1 MPDDKSRVDEAQ
13 ERLYSKTRY
22 SAPTGERRTLG
33 ETETSEVKT
42 DWPSQGIDELLSH
55 ERKPIEGHP
64 IMKKIFISAIIFFF
78 LAVGVAAYI
87 YLGGGNF
94 ISSKN
99 VDISVLGP
107 TSVLAGEPVEL
118 NITVS
123 NRNNADLEAVTMTID
138 YPKDT
143 RSAEDVTQALER
155 SKITI
160 GSISSGK
167 DFVQT
172 QKAVL
177 FGQKGEVQ
185 DINISIEYKVK
196 GSNATFDKQKVYET
210 VIGASPLDI
219 TIKKPSS
226 ITSGTSF
233 NTTITV
239 QANSDNVL
247 KNVVVRG
254 EYPYGYSALSTTP
267 SATSANN
274 NFWILGDLAVGAKKT
289 IVIKGIL
296 VGEDQAER
304 TFRFYAGVSDVSASD
319 KFGATLAAASETV
332 SLNRPA
338 IGLSLNINGDE
349 SNPYIAPVGSSVTA
363 NIKYQNNLPNTLLN
377 TQVKVILSGATLDK
391 FSVKPLN
398 GGFYNSSD
406 NSIVWDK
413 SNYGSL
419 ASLEPG
425 DNDSLSFSFASLSS
439 LPMNTKNPEI
449 SFKVSVTG
457 VASGNNSSDNV
468 TSMDSR
474 SVRIASQ
481 TALSSR
487 SLYSRGVFKNTGPI
501 PPKAEKQTTYTLIL
515 GLRNT
520 QNDIDNPVVTATLGP
535 NVKWVGAAT
544 STENISYDSL
554 NNVVTWTLNDL
565 PAGTGFSTPIRE
577 AYIQVALTPSIGQ
590 IGSTPALLNN
600 ISFSGTDTFTDKT
613 ITLTNPP
620 LTTLIST
627 DPNFVQGDGIV
638 VK

>member
-1 MPDDKSRVDEAQ
+1 MPDDKSRVDEAE

-22 SAPTGERRTLG
+22 NAPTGERRTLG
-33 ETETSEVKT
+33 ETEISEVKT
-42 DWPSQGIDELLSH
+42 DWPSQGIDELLTH
-55 ERKPIEGHP
+55 ERKPVEGHP

-78 LAVGVAAYI
+78 LAAGVAAYI

-107 TSVLAGEPVEL
+107 TSVSAGEPVEL

-138 YPKDT
+138 YPNST
-143 RSAEDVTQALER
+143 RSADDVTQELTH
-155 SKITI
+155 SKISI
-160 GSISSGK
+160 GSIASGK

-210 VIGASPLDI
+210 VIGVSPLDI

-233 NTTITV
+233 VTTITV
-239 QANSDNVL
+239 QSNSTGAL

-254 EYPYGYSALSTTP
+254 EYPYGFSALSTTP
-267 SATSANN
+267 SAISADNN
-274 NFWILGDLAVGAKKT
+274 SWVLGDMAAGDKKT
-289 IVIKGIL
+289 ITIKGIL
-296 VGEDQAER
+296 IGEDQVER
-304 TFRFYAGVSDVSASD
+304 TFRFYAGVSDASAPD
-319 KFGATLAAASETV
+319 KFGATLAATSETI

-338 IGLSLNINGDE
+338 IGLFLNINGDE

-363 NIKYQNNLPNTLLN
+363 NIKYQNNLPSTLLN
-377 TQVKVILSGATLDK
+377 AQVKVILSGATLDK
-391 FSVKPLN
+391 FSVKPIN
-398 GGFYNSSD
+398 GGFYNSAD
-406 NSIVWDK
+406 NSIIWNK
-413 SNYGSL
+413 SNYVGLS
-419 ASLEPG
+419 SMEPG

-439 LPMNTKNPEI
+439 LPVNTKNPEI
-449 SFKVSVTG
+449 SFKVSITG
-457 VASGNNSSDNV
+457 VASGNNSSDSV
-468 TSMDSR
+468 TSADSR

-481 TALSSR
+481 TTLSSR
-487 SLYSRGVFKNTGPI
+487 SIYSKGVFKNTGPI

-520 QNDIDNPVVTATLGP
+520 QNDIDKPIVTASLGP

-554 NNVVTWTLNDL
+554 NNVVTWTLDKL
-565 PAGTGFSTPIRE
+565 PAGTGFSTPMRE

-613 ITLTNPP
+613 ITLTNLP

-627 DPNFVQGDGIV
+627 DSNFVQGDGIV

>member
-1 MPDDKSRVDEAQ
+1 MSDDKSRVDEAE

-22 SAPTGERRTLG
+22 NAPTEERRAFG
-33 ETETSEVKT
+33 EVDSPEVKS
-42 DWPSQGIDELLSH
+42 DWPSQDIDELLTH
-55 ERKPIEGHP
+55 ERKLVEGHP

-78 LAVGVAAYI
+78 LAAGVAAYI

-99 VDISVLGP
+99 VEVSVLGP
-107 TSVLAGEPVEL
+107 TSVSAGEPVEL

-123 NRNNADLEAVTMTID
+123 NRNNADLESVTMTID
-138 YPKDT
+138 YPSST
-143 RSAEDVTQALER
+143 RSAEDVTEELTR
-155 SKITI
+155 SKISI
-160 GSISSGK
+160 GEISSGK

-172 QKAVL
+172 QKAVF
-177 FGQKGEVQ
+177 FGQKGEIQ
-185 DINISIEYKVK
+185 DIKISIEYKVK
-196 GSNATFDKQKVYET
+196 GSNATFDKQKIYET
-210 VIGASPLDI
+210 VIGVSPLDI

-226 ITSGTSF
+226 ITSGTPF
-233 NTTITV
+233 TTTITV
-239 QANSDNVL
+239 QANSKSVL

-254 EYPYGYSALSTTP
+254 EYPYGFSALSTTP
-267 SATSANN
+267 SAISANN
-274 NFWILGDLAVGAKKT
+274 NSWALGDLAVGDKKT
-289 IVIKGIL
+289 ITIKGVL

-304 TFRFYAGVSDVSASD
+304 TFRFYAGVGGTSDPE
-319 KFGATLAAASETV
+319 KFGATLAAVSQTV

-338 IGLSLNINGDE
+338 IGLSININGDE

-377 TQVKVILSGATLDK
+377 AQVKVILSGVSLDK
-391 FSVKPLN
+391 FSVSPIN

-406 NSIVWDK
+406 NSIVWDR
-413 SNYGSL
+413 SNFPSLGSM
-419 ASLEPG
+419 EPG

-439 LPMNTKNPEI
+439 LPINTKNPEI
-449 SFKVSVTG
+449 SFKVSITG
-457 VASGNNSSDNV
+457 VASGNNSSDTV
-468 TSMDSR
+468 TSSDSR

-481 TALSSR
+481 TTLSSR
-487 SLYSRGVFKNTGPI
+487 SVYSRGVFKNTGPI

-520 QNDIDNPVVTATLGP
+520 QNDVDNPIVTATLGP

-554 NNVVTWTLNDL
+554 NNVVTWTLDKL
-565 PAGTGFSTPIRE
+565 SAGTGFSTPIRE

-590 IGSTPALLNN
+590 IGSTPTLLNN

-613 ITLTNPP
+613 ITITNPP

-627 DPNFVQGDGIV
+627 DSNFVQGDGIV

>member
-1 MPDDKSRVDEAQ
+1 MPDDKSRVDNAE

-22 SAPTGERRTLG
+22 RVPTGERRAFG
-33 ETETSEVKT
+33 EIETPEVKP
-42 DWPSQGIDELLSH
+42 DWPSQGIDELLTH
-55 ERKPIEGHP
+55 ERKPVEGHP

-78 LAVGVAAYI
+78 LAAGVAAYI

-107 TSVLAGEPVEL
+107 TSVSAGEPVEL

-138 YPKDT
+138 YPSST
-143 RSAEDVTQALER
+143 RSAEDVTQEFAH
-155 SKITI
+155 SKISI

-172 QKAVL
+172 QKAIL

-210 VIGASPLDI
+210 VIGVSPLDI

-233 NTTITV
+233 STTITV
-239 QANSDNVL
+239 QANSNSVL

-254 EYPYGYSALSTTP
+254 EYPYGFSALSTTP
-267 SATSANN
+267 SATSADNN
-274 NFWILGDLAVGAKKT
+274 SWVLGDLAVGDKKT
-289 IVIKGIL
+289 ITIKGIL

-304 TFRFYAGVSDVSASD
+304 TFRFYAGVSDVSAPD
-319 KFGATLAAASETV
+319 KIGATLVAISQTV
-332 SLNRPA
+332 SLNRPS

-349 SNPYIAPVGSSVTA
+349 SNPYIAPAGSSVNA
-363 NIKYQNNLPNTLLN
+363 NINYQNNLPSTLLN
-377 TQVKVILSGATLDK
+377 TQVRVVLSGATLDK
-391 FSVKPLN
+391 FSVKPIN
-398 GGFYNSSD
+398 GGFYNSTD

-413 SNYGSL
+413 SNYVSL
-419 ASLEPG
+419 GSLEPG
-425 DNDSLSFSFASLSS
+425 GNGSLSFSFASLSS
-439 LPMNTKNPEI
+439 LPINTKNPEI
-449 SFKVSVTG
+449 SFQVSVTG

-468 TSMDSR
+468 TSVDSR

-481 TALSSR
+481 TTLSSR

-520 QNDIDNPVVTATLGP
+520 QNDVDKPIVTATLGS
-535 NVKWVGAAT
+535 NVKWISAAT
-544 STENISYDSL
+544 STENISYDPL
-554 NNVVTWTLNDL
+554 NNVVTWTLDKL

-600 ISFSGTDTFTDKT
+600 ISFSGADTFTDKT
-613 ITLTNPP
+613 VTLTNPA